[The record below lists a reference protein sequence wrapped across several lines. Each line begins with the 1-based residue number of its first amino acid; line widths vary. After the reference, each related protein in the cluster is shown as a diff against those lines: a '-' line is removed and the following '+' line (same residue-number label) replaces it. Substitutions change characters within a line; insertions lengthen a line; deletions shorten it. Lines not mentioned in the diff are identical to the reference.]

1 MLILQFKRA
10 KILKRLAQSKC
21 ILLSKSAPMER
32 TYRTEW
38 HDSLDSTNSEALRRS
53 AGLGHLTVIAARRQT
68 AGRGQRGNRWL
79 SAEGENLTFSIFLRF
94 SGRGQA
100 DTAGCP
106 ALKASGQFFISEAAA
121 IAQCRFL
128 SRYGIQARI
137 KWPNDIYA
145 GDRKISGMLVENSLS
160 GENVRTSV
168 IGIGL
173 NVNQT
178 EFPPELPN
186 PVSMALLTGEKY
198 GIESLLDGF
207 MDEFTGC
214 LALIEDPAGIRGIY
228 ESLMYRIGTVSRF
241 CDLSGRPAWLP
252 ANAIVRDRYTG
263 PDMSDG
269 NNGPEFDGIIRGIT
283 EDGRLEISLG
293 QGITGTFSF
302 KEIAFVI

>member
-1 MLILQFKRA
+1 MNYPEPI
-10 KILKRLAQSKC
+10 RLN
-21 ILLSKSAPMER
+21 E
-32 TYRTEW
+32 TT
-38 HDSLDSTNSEALRRS
+38 STNSYLADLCQRQDVAE
-53 AGLGHLTVIAARRQT
+53 LTCVYTAFQS
-68 AGRGQRGNRWL
+68 AGRGQRGNSWESEPGKNLLFSFVTYPDFLEARRQFLL
-79 SAEGENLTFSIFLRF
+79 SQVTALALQEVLSQYAEH
-94 SGRGQA
+94 
-100 DTAGCP
+100 
-106 ALKASGQFFISEAAA
+106 
-121 IAQCRFL
+121 IA
-128 SRYGIQARI
+128 I

-178 EFPPELPN
+178 EFPTELPN

-214 LALIEDPAGIRGIY
+214 LSLIEDPAGIRGIY

-252 ANAIVRDRYTG
+252 ANAIVRDRCTG